1 MNIDSCAL
9 PLSWYVSKDDFTG
22 TCNDVKAPIADQR
35 SSSTSV
41 LVSDG
46 TESEAN
52 TEKYAK
58 SNSSLMYQPPV

>member
-1 MNIDSCAL
+1 MR
-9 PLSWYVSKDDFTG
+9 DDLIG
-22 TCNDVKAPIADQR
+22 ACNDDMVSIADQG

-52 TEKYAK
+52 TEK
-58 SNSSLMYQPPV
+58 